1 MRTPTLQHFYLEK
14 PMILLILITFIS
26 VVLWIGKGDFYT
38 KGEPREASVA
48 VSMLEKNQWI
58 LPEAY
63 ADEIAYKPPL
73 THWLMAVFSLP
84 RGEVT
89 PFSAR
94 LPSAL
99 AFVGLIVTTFL
110 FFGKN
115 LKTRDSFLAA
125 LVLLTSFE
133 LHRAAMTS
141 RVDML
146 LTFLIVWT
154 LTCLFRWEERNKLK
168 GFPVWVVV
176 IMGLA
181 TLTKGPVGIVLPLL
195 VFGIYL
201 LFLKYNIRK
210 IAGKLIPIALAS
222 LVLPLIWYLAAY
234 RVGGKEF
241 LDMVWAENFGRF
253 SGSEN
258 LNIHYDLGHREGWWY
273 NLLTLAAG
281 FIPWTILLLISLS
294 GIRFTLHGRHN
305 NRTPHS
311 LPDTG
316 YRALWSS
323 FVHQDKIKL
332 FSAIAAIVI
341 FVFYCI
347 PVSKRSVYLMPAY
360 PFISIFIAQYILYLR
375 ERKPEIFSVF
385 DIFTSVIACLVSLI
399 VLLTV
404 IFPVI
409 DPVSLTAHFVKKQQT
424 LDAIACTWQSFQGF
438 SILHILLLSV
448 LLYSLFVFFRH
459 FGKKKY
465 LKVLYAVIGVYLA
478 LNLVLDGIFLPAYK
492 DGISVK
498 PYAENLQEKYPVKEG
513 NLFVTNNL
521 LEYGN
526 LYGLNFYLHNRFRN
540 FEKEQPSDGFLLIG
554 KEGFEKISRRY
565 GNDYHFTLLDEY
577 NNKTRDGERV
587 IYLFAI
593 RRNPIT
599 NYVH

>member
-1 MRTPTLQHFYLEK
+1 MRPPALQYFYLEK

-99 AFVGLIVTTFL
+99 AFVGLIVIAFL

-115 LKTRDSFLAA
+115 LKSQDSFLVA
-125 LVLLTSFE
+125 LILLTSFE

-146 LTFLIVWT
+146 LTFLIVLA
-154 LTCLFRWEERNKLK
+154 LTRLFRWEEREKLK
-168 GFPVWVVV
+168 GFPVWAV
-176 IMGLA
+176 IIHGLA
-181 TLTKGPVGIVLPLL
+181 ALTKGPVGIVLPLL

-201 LFLKYNIRK
+201 LFLKYNVWK

-222 LVLPLIWYLAAY
+222 LVFPLIWYLLAY
-234 RVGGKEF
+234 KAGGKEF
-241 LDMVWAENFGRF
+241 LDIVWAENFGRF
-253 SGSEN
+253 LGSEN
-258 LNIHYDLGHREGWWY
+258 LNIHYDLGHREAGWY

-281 FIPWTILLLISLS
+281 FIPWTILLVISLFGLPYS
-294 GIRFTLHGRHN
+294 KKI
-305 NRTPHS
+305 PDIKS
-311 LPDTG
+311 L
-316 YRALWSS
+316 WHS

-375 ERKPEIFSVF
+375 ENKPAISFVF
-385 DIFTSVIACLVSLI
+385 DIFISVIACIVSLI

-409 DPVSLTAHFVKKQQT
+409 DPVSLVAHFVKRQQT
-424 LDAIACTWQSFQGF
+424 LDAIACTWQSFQDF
-438 SILHILLLSV
+438 SMLHVLLLLTLV
-448 LLYSLFVFFRH
+448 YSLFVFFRH
-459 FGKKKY
+459 FKKKNY
-465 LKVLYAVIGVYLA
+465 LKVLYAAIGVYLA
-478 LNLVLDGIFLPAYK
+478 LNLVLDGMFLPAYK

-498 PYAENLQEKYPVKEG
+498 PYAESLREKYSIKED

-526 LYGLNFYLHNRFRN
+526 LYGMNFYLHNRFRN

-554 KEGFEKISRRY
+554 KEGFEKITRRY
-565 GNDYHFTLLDEY
+565 GKNYRFTLLDEY

-587 IYLFAI
+587 ILLFAI
-593 RRNPIT
+593 RRLNA
-599 NYVH
+599 NYE

>member
-1 MRTPTLQHFYLEK
+1 MRTPTLQYFYLEK

-48 VSMLEKNQWI
+48 VSMLEKKQWI

-115 LKTRDSFLAA
+115 LKSQVSFLSA

-146 LTFLIVWT
+146 LAFLTVWA
-154 LTCLFRWEERNKLK
+154 LTRLFRWEERNKLG
-168 GFPVWVVV
+168 GFPVWAAV

-181 TLTKGPVGIVLPLL
+181 ALTKGPVGIVLPLL

-201 LFLKYNIRK
+201 LFLKYSIRK
-210 IAGKLIPIALAS
+210 IAGRLIPVALAA
-222 LVLPLIWYLAAY
+222 LVFPLIWYLAAY
-234 RVGGKEF
+234 REGGKEF
-241 LDMVWAENFGRF
+241 LDIVWAENFGRF
-253 SGSEN
+253 AGSEN

-281 FIPWTILLLISLS
+281 FIPWTILPVIALF
-294 GIRFTLHGRHN
+294 GLHCSKKSPN
-305 NRTPHS
+305 IKW
-311 LPDTG
+311 
-316 YRALWSS
+316 LWHS

-332 FSAIAAIVI
+332 FSAVAAIVI

-360 PFISIFIAQYILYLR
+360 PFISIFIAQYVLYLR
-375 ERKPEIFSVF
+375 ERKPAISFVF
-385 DIFTSVIACLVSLI
+385 DIFICIIACMVSLT

-409 DPVSLTAHFVKKQQT
+409 DPVWLTACFVKRQQT

-438 SILHILLLSV
+438 SILHVLLLLT

-459 FGKKKY
+459 SGRKNN

-478 LNLVLDGIFLPAYK
+478 LNLVLDGVFLPAYK
-492 DGISVK
+492 NGISVK
-498 PYAENLQEKYPVKEG
+498 PYAESLQEKYPVGED

-521 LEYGN
+521 LEYSN

-540 FEKEQPSDGFLLIG
+540 FEKEQPSDGFLLAG
-554 KEGFEKISRRY
+554 KESFEKLSRRY
-565 GNDYHFTLLDEY
+565 GNDYRFTLLDEY

-587 IYLFAI
+587 ILFFALQ
-593 RRNPIT
+593 RKGE
-599 NYVH
+599 